1 MDTSA
6 LTPPRAGR
14 AAGLTVASGLAV
26 LLLASCGASS
36 DSGAAEPANLTAP
49 ERQADSGS
57 GDEAGAEFS
66 AEGAL
71 EAEDGAESGGDTDVE
86 VADRRLVH
94 TADMTVRVED
104 VAAAAERAKRLTL
117 DTDGYVESESLS
129 TPRDDHPAGYLTLRV
144 PDEDYEGVLE
154 DLAELGDRSMLERSV
169 QDVTEE
175 VADVESRIES
185 SETALETLRG
195 YLEEARDVDDLLR
208 VEGEIQRRQED
219 LEALQARLKVLDNQ
233 TSYSTVH
240 LTLQPPTT
248 YLEEPVRDSVGFLGG
263 LERGWRA
270 LVDLGQGLAV
280 LVGWLLPFAVVVA
293 VVGAWP
299 LWAWRGRRRA
309 RRERDSEKAAGLGAG
324 APGGNDD
331 VSAAEPEPDRDTET
345 GPGTRDDGGLRS

>member
-6 LTPPRAGR
+6 LTPSRVGR
-14 AAGLTVASGLAV
+14 AVGLTAASGLAV

-36 DSGAAEPANLTAP
+36 ESGGAPEPANLAVP
-49 ERQADSGS
+49 DQRADS
-57 GDEAGAEFS
+57 AAEFS
-66 AEGAL
+66 AEGAVEE
-71 EAEDGAESGGDTDVE
+71 EAGAEAGTGTDVE

-94 TADMTVRVED
+94 TADMTVRVDD
-104 VAAAAERAKRLTL
+104 VAEAAELAKRLTL
-117 DTDGYVESESLS
+117 DSDGYVESESLS
-129 TPRDDHPAGYLTLRV
+129 TPRDGHPEGVLTLRV
-144 PDEDYEGVLE
+144 PDGDYEGVLE
-154 DLAELGDRSMLERSV
+154 ELAELGDRSMLERSV

-219 LEALQARLKVLDNQ
+219 LEALQARLKVLDDQ

-270 LVDLGQGLAV
+270 LVGLGQGLAV
-280 LVGWLLPFAVVVA
+280 VAGWLLPFAVVLA
-293 VVGAWP
+293 AVGAWP
-299 LWAWRGRRRA
+299 LWVWLGRRRA
-309 RRERDSEKAAGLGAG
+309 RRAPAPAPDAAVDAGAG
-324 APGGNDD
+324 ATRGRDGDAPDP
-331 VSAAEPEPDRDTET
+331 EPESARSEET
-345 GPGTRDDGGLRS
+345 GPAKDDEDGR

>member
-26 LLLASCGASS
+26 LLLASCATSS
-36 DSGAAEPANLTAP
+36 DSGAPEPAHLTAP
-49 ERQADSGS
+49 ERQADSEA
-57 GDEAGAEFS
+57 EAGAGAGAGVEFS
-66 AEGAL
+66 AQGPSET
-71 EAEDGAESGGDTDVE
+71 EDGTESGGTDVE

-104 VAAAAERAKRLTL
+104 VAEAAELAKRLTL

-129 TPRDDHPAGYLTLRV
+129 TPRDGHPEGRLTLRI

-219 LEALQARLKVLDNQ
+219 LEALQARLRVLDNQ

-309 RRERDSEKAAGLGAG
+309 RRELGSEKVASPGAG
-324 APGGNDD
+324 APGGNDGARTAA
-331 VSAAEPEPDRDTET
+331 SARDTET
-345 GPGTRDDGGLRS
+345 GPDTRDDGGHG

>member
-6 LTPPRAGR
+6 LTPSRVGR
-14 AAGLTVASGLAV
+14 AAGLTAASGLAV

-36 DSGAAEPANLTAP
+36 DGGASAPANLAVP
-49 ERQADSGS
+49 DQRADAAR
-57 GDEAGAEFS
+57 ES
-66 AEGAL
+66 AEGAVEVEEDAGT
-71 EAEDGAESGGDTDVE
+71 EAGSGTDVE

-94 TADMTVRVED
+94 TADMTVRVDD
-104 VAAAAERAKRLTL
+104 VAEAAELAKRLTL
-117 DTDGYVESESLS
+117 DSDGYVESESLS
-129 TPRDDHPAGYLTLRV
+129 TPRDGHPEGVLTLRV
-144 PDEDYEGVLE
+144 PEDGYEGVLE
-154 DLAELGDRSMLERSV
+154 ELAELGDRSMLDRSV

-219 LEALQARLKVLDNQ
+219 LEALQARLKVLDGQ

-270 LVDLGQGLAV
+270 LVGLGQGLAV
-280 LVGWLLPFAVVVA
+280 LAGWLLPFVVVLA
-293 VVGAWP
+293 AVGAWP
-299 LWAWRGRRRA
+299 LWVWRGRRRA
-309 RRERDSEKAAGLGAG
+309 RRDG
-324 APGGNDD
+324 APEAVEANGGGSRDD
-331 VSAAEPEPDRDTET
+331 EAPAREPEPVRPEEG
-345 GPGTRDDGGLRS
+345 GPGPKDDGDGR